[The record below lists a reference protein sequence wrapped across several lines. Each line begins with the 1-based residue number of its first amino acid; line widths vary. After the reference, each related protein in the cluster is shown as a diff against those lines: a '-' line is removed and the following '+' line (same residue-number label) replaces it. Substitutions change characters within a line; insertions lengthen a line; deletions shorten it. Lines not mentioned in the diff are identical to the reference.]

1 MPQGISPAVLEYI
14 QDQYGDLNDLVST
27 VTYQLGTD
35 GPVRR
40 VVGYRIRGPKVST
53 LSDVRV
59 RTEDFRFVPVK
70 LLEEEQRL
78 NNDRTV
84 TVMTLNRRFVI
95 AESEEGHLS

>member
-40 VVGYRIRGPKVST
+40 VVGYRIRVP
-53 LSDVRV
+53 RV
-59 RTEDFRFVPVK
+59 HETETRIRTEDFRFVPVK
-70 LLEEEQRL
+70 LLEEDQRL